1 MIGTAWHISA
11 PRPETESQIRVRQ
24 ETEIERQNEALRQ
37 RRALFSRQIEN
48 LVGTEEE
55 ANRVAILHAKSALDD
70 AFILFSNRVPQF
82 SEEIS

>member
-11 PRPETESQIRVRQ
+11 PRPETESQIWVRQ

-48 LVGTEEE
+48 PVGTEEE

-82 SEEIS
+82 SEEIT